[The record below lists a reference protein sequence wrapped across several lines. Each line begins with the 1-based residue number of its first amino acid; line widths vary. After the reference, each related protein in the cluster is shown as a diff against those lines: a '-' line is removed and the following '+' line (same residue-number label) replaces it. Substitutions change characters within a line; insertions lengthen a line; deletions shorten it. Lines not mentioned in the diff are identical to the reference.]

1 MLCVCPKPN
10 ESINFMF
17 SKFPSFGQKKKNPLK
32 SARNNI
38 LSVKLLHQAFAF
50 LLPKL
55 NQKDLNLRR
64 FGNVL

>member
-1 MLCVCPKPN
+1 MFVQNQMRVLILCSVNSQVLAK
-10 ESINFMF
+10 
-17 SKFPSFGQKKKNPLK
+17 KKKNPLK

-55 NQKDLNLRR
+55 NKKDLNLRR
-64 FGNVL
+64 FGNVF